1 MIIVAQIIMVEG
13 LSKAVT
19 WGINFRFRTANK
31 DGSLLLIIK
40 P

>member
-1 MIIVAQIIMVEG
+1 MITLSQIIMVEG

-19 WGINFRFRTANK
+19 WRINFRLRAVNK
-31 DGSLLLIIK
+31 DGSLSLIIK